1 MGFRNDAVK
10 RYRRKA
16 CSVRLWCILFFF
28 IQVLSVRAF
37 VLMGLS
43 DTNEVASFNYTDEFG
58 APKDI
63 NHRGFKRFFR
73 WNLPSFVYS
82 FDASFVNYFGMEG
95 MEAVDEAFAV
105 VNEFFVNEDYQG
117 VSQLD
122 LAKHGFL
129 ANYNTTWINSSAE
142 NAQII
147 DIKSLVLGM
156 LVNQLGLGT
165 PHRWAFRLR
174 HNGPIRLVA
183 SSSLRRVCAT
193 MIPSRI
199 NRRILLTR

>member
-1 MGFRNDAVK
+1 MGFHPISPK
-10 RYRRKA
+10 YSWRKA

-156 LVNQLGLGT
+156 LVNQLGLGN